1 MKTLGTI
8 TALFTLIFA
17 VYSPAAASH
26 ESPELKQRIAR
37 LEATVEEL
45 TFKLSEALEQ
55 RNNLR
60 EAMSQALQA
69 KQQGKAVVAGCDTG
83 GLPRLVAYSNNTFL
97 SLDRWVKSNAGK
109 CTGPQLRQI
118 LSAYSDEMYTST
130 TKILEFELSI
140 R

>member
-1 MKTLGTI
+1 MKNLGTV
-8 TALFTLIFA
+8 AVLLTLLLA
-17 VYSPAAASH
+17 VHSPIAVSH
-26 ESPELKQRIAR
+26 ESPELKQRVAR

-69 KQQGKAVVAGCDTG
+69 KQQGKAVVAGCDTSK
-83 GLPRLVAYSNNTFL
+83 LPRMVAYSSNVYR
-97 SLDRWVKSNAGK
+97 SLASWVQSNADK
-109 CTGPQLRQI
+109 CTGPQLRQV
-118 LSAYSDEMYTST
+118 LNDYSEQMNSNS
-130 TKILEFELSI
+130 TKILRYELSI